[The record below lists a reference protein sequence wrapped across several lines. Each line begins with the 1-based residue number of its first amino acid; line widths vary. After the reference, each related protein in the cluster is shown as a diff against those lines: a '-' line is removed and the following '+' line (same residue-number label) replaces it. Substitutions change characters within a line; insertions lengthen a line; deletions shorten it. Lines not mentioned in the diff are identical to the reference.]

1 MTLFNSLLSFSK
13 DNTTLTLEDLAEH
26 HHLRHN
32 QSKIEN
38 PKFRFGNLDAV
49 CTLAQYTTLT
59 GILGRNGPNGLQTLF
74 LEDVKTFYLD
84 EDLPKSYQRREM
96 PFYTPE
102 SIAYMDRMTNHIG
115 FVIQRPFPVNDSDGR
130 DVEPVVA
137 KYELPGGN
145 C

>member
-1 MTLFNSLLSFSK
+1 
-13 DNTTLTLEDLAEH
+13 
-26 HHLRHN
+26 
-32 QSKIEN
+32 
-38 PKFRFGNLDAV
+38 
-49 CTLAQYTTLT
+49 
-59 GILGRNGPNGLQTLF
+59 
-74 LEDVKTFYLD
+74 
-84 EDLPKSYQRREM
+84 M